1 MKAAFITLGCKT
13 NSYDT
18 QAMMKILKDAGY
30 DIVNHHDIADVYIIN
45 TCAVTNISEA
55 KSRQAIHKAVKN
67 NPGAVVI
74 AAGCYSQLSPNDVI
88 NIPGVDAV
96 VGIKDRHRLADIIQN
111 ARSQKTMEVYS
122 ISDEHIFEH
131 LSVDSFD
138 DKTRAFIKIQE
149 GCDNYCSYC
158 IIPYARGPAR
168 SRSAEDIISEVK
180 NIVASGHRE
189 IILTGIHIA
198 SYGKDLNNI
207 SLIDLIEKLN
217 DIKSLKRIRLGSL
230 EPKILNEA
238 FLARLSRLNKVCPS
252 FHISLQSGCD
262 NTLMRMNRKYT
273 SKEYYDI
280 VCNVRKF
287 FPRCSIT
294 TDVIVGFPAESEEDF
309 TESYEFCKKV
319 GFMKIHVFPF
329 SLKKGTAAEHIAPK
343 IEKSVIKNRCD
354 KMLAL
359 SASMQDKFNSNYI
372 GETFGVL
379 FEQNK
384 DDICEGYTDN
394 YIFVKVKQNEV
405 LTGQILKAR
414 LLENH
419 TEFMEAEISK

>member
-13 NSYDT
+13 NGYDT

-30 DIVNHHDIADVYIIN
+30 SIVNHHEKADVYVIN

-74 AAGCYSQLSPNDVI
+74 AAGCYSQLSPDDVI

-96 VGIKDRHRLADIIQN
+96 VGIKDRHRLAEIIKN
-111 ARSQKTMEVYS
+111 ASKQKIMEVYP

-131 LSVDSFD
+131 LSVDSFEE
-138 DKTRAFIKIQE
+138 KTRAFIKIQE

-168 SRSAEDIISEVK
+168 SRKYDDIISEVK
-180 NIVASGHRE
+180 NIVSSGHRE

-198 SYGKDLNNI
+198 SYGKDLKNI
-207 SLIDLIEKLN
+207 SLIDLIENLN
-217 DIKSLKRIRLGSL
+217 EIEDLKRIRLGSL
-230 EPKILNEA
+230 EPKILDEA
-238 FLARLSRLNKVCPS
+238 FLARLSKLDKVCPS

-262 NTLMRMNRKYT
+262 NTLKRMNRKYT

-280 VCNVRKF
+280 VCSVRKF
-287 FPRCSIT
+287 FPYCSIT
-294 TDVIVGFPAESEEDF
+294 TDVIVGFPAETEEDF
-309 TESYEFCKKV
+309 IESYEFCKKV

-343 IEKSVIKNRCD
+343 IEKSVIKNRCN

-359 SASMQDKFNSNYI
+359 SASMQDEFNSSFI
-372 GETFGVL
+372 GKTFDVL

-384 DDICEGYTDN
+384 YDINEGYTDN
-394 YIFVKVKQNEV
+394 YIFIKVKCNEI

-414 LLENH
+414 LLKNH
-419 TEFMEAEISK
+419 TEFIEAEIM

>member
-18 QAMMKILKDAGY
+18 QAMMKILKEAGY
-30 DIVNHHDIADVYIIN
+30 DIINYHDKADVYIIN

-67 NPGAVVI
+67 SPGAVVI
-74 AAGCYSQLSPNDVI
+74 AAGCYSQLSPDDVI

-96 VGIKDRHRLADIIQN
+96 VGIKDRHRLAEIIKDAQK
-111 ARSQKTMEVYS
+111 QKTIQVYP
-122 ISDEHIFEH
+122 ISDERIFEH
-131 LSVDSFD
+131 LSVDSFE

-168 SRSAEDIISEVK
+168 SRNSEDIITEVK
-180 NIVASGHRE
+180 NVVSSGHKE

-198 SYGKDLNNI
+198 SYGKDLKNI

-217 DIKSLKRIRLGSL
+217 DIEDLKRIRLGSL
-230 EPKILNEA
+230 EPKILDEI
-238 FLARLSRLNKVCPS
+238 FLARLSKLDKLCPS

-262 NTLMRMNRKYT
+262 NTLKRMNRKYT
-273 SKEYYDI
+273 SQQYYDI
-280 VCNVRKF
+280 VCNVRKY
-287 FPRCSIT
+287 FPNGSIT
-294 TDVIVGFPAESEEDF
+294 TDVIVGFPAETEEDF
-309 TESYEFCKKV
+309 EKSYEFCKKV

-329 SLKKGTAAEHIAPK
+329 SLKKGTAAEHIEPK
-343 IEKSVIKNRCD
+343 VEKSVIKNRCD
-354 KMLAL
+354 KMLSL
-359 SASMQDKFNSNYI
+359 SAVMQDEFNSSFI
-372 GETFGVL
+372 GKTFEVL

-384 DDICEGYTDN
+384 DDINEGYTDN
-394 YIFVKVKQNEV
+394 YIFVKTRYNQV
-405 LTGQILKAR
+405 LTGQIRKVKLVT
-414 LLENH
+414 NH
-419 TEFMEAEISK
+419 TEFAEAEISE